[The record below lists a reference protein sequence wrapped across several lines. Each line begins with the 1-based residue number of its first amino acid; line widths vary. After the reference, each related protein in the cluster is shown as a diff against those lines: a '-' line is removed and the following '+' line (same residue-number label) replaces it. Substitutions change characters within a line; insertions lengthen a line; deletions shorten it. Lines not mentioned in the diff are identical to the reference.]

1 MQPATGILFRVCATF
16 AVSLMGVLIKLVSD
30 IYPTGE
36 LVFSRSFFAIFPI
49 MAMLLAR
56 KQFPAGLSTKR
67 PLLHL
72 TRATS
77 GVISMFCGFSALIF
91 LPLSDTTAIG
101 FAAPLFG
108 VIFSVILLHEKVR
121 IYRWT
126 AVFAGLIG
134 VLLIFVPHLIESF
147 TGTAGRAALLGS
159 LLALA
164 GALLSAFS
172 MTTVRRLTLTEKT
185 PAIVFYFSVGATF
198 VSLATLPFGWVM
210 PTPLDAVMLISI
222 GLLGGIAQVLL
233 TQSYRYADASLVTPF
248 DYLALLWAILFG
260 WMVFSELPGWQ
271 MLTGGGIVIVA
282 GIFVIYREHYH
293 AVRARQ
299 ERTLLALKASRI
311 EA

>member
-1 MQPATGILFRVCATF
+1 
-16 AVSLMGVLIKLVSD
+16 MGLLIKLVSD

-49 MAMLLAR
+49 MAMLFAR
-56 KQFPAGLSTKR
+56 KQFPSGLSTKR

-77 GVISMFCGFSALIF
+77 GVISMFCSFAALIF

-108 VIFSVILLHEKVR
+108 VVFSVLLLNEKVR

-126 AVFAGLIG
+126 AVFAGFIG
-134 VLLIFVPHLIESF
+134 VLLIFVPHLIDSF
-147 TGTAGRAALLGS
+147 TTTASKAALIGS
-159 LLALA
+159 VLALVA
-164 GALLSAFS
+164 ALLSAFS

-185 PAIVFYFSVGATF
+185 PAIVFYFSVGATL
-198 VSLATLPFGWVM
+198 VSLATLPFGWIM
-210 PTPLDAVMLISI
+210 PTPVDGIILISI

-233 TQSYRYADASLVTPF
+233 TQSYRYADASLVAPF
-248 DYLALLWAILFG
+248 DYLALFWAIVFG
-260 WMVFSELPGWQ
+260 WLVFSDVPSWQ
-271 MLTGGGIVIVA
+271 MLTGGGIVIIA

-299 ERTLLALKASRI
+299 ERTLLTLKASRV